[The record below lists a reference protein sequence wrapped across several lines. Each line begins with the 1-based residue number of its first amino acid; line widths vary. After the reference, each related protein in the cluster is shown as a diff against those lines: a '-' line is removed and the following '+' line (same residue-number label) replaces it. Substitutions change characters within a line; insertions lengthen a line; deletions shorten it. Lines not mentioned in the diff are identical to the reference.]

1 MRQKSTFRFPKWAVI
16 VILVLPVFVPIV
28 LIFLQWQK
36 GFPRLA
42 SPCLLSAPNIVL
54 LPLFVDAQEPE
65 IANRKNDIE
74 NQLTRLLQK
83 DLGYNLRDRQKY
95 EPLSQ
100 RNYQGDST
108 AKEQL
113 LLLAKQEKIDLL
125 IQGQLQRQDEKLGVS
140 VEVFFC
146 KTSQLKRLEMTFQ
159 DGADNPEWRKD
170 PDQSHHGIMLRKLSN
185 PAKNPGVAAEK
196 QVVILDGGTYYPLG
210 GNPTTDFGAYV
221 IRKMQN
227 AWDEFRDAYGSAP
240 EPKAINVDENGNF
253 LGNIDYPPYN

>member
-1 MRQKSTFRFPKWAVI
+1 MRQKSTFRFPKWAFI

-28 LIFLQWQK
+28 LISFQWQK

-95 EPLSQ
+95 EQLSQ

-125 IQGQLQRQDEKLGVS
+125 IQGQLQRQDEELGVS
-140 VEVFFC
+140 VEVFFP

-170 PDQSHHGIMLRKLSN
+170 PDQSHHGIMLRKLGN

>member
-1 MRQKSTFRFPKWAVI
+1 
-16 VILVLPVFVPIV
+16 
-28 LIFLQWQK
+28 
-36 GFPRLA
+36 
-42 SPCLLSAPNIVL
+42 
-54 LPLFVDAQEPE
+54 
-65 IANRKNDIE
+65 
-74 NQLTRLLQK
+74 
-83 DLGYNLRDRQKY
+83 
-95 EPLSQ
+95 
-100 RNYQGDST
+100 
-108 AKEQL
+108 
-113 LLLAKQEKIDLL
+113 
-125 IQGQLQRQDEKLGVS
+125 
-140 VEVFFC
+140 
-146 KTSQLKRLEMTFQ
+146 MTFQ